1 MEILTK
7 KNQKKLS
14 DDKLIKAI
22 IEKNPLLGM
31 ASTKSQSTGNY
42 IKVKFI
48 QAEKIKTKEEKN

>member
-1 MEILTK
+1 
-7 KNQKKLS
+7 
-14 DDKLIKAI
+14 
-22 IEKNPLLGM
+22 M